1 MSRRGTDVS
10 SGAGSVALAR
20 VTEDVIH
27 APALLDAV
35 ADHGHGAS
43 LLFLG
48 TVRDHADGR
57 SVSGMGYEAYVE
69 MAESTLAAIAGEA
82 AARLEG
88 GAVAVVHRIGELELG
103 EASVGIAIGSPH
115 RAPAYDANRYVIEEI
130 KKRLPVWKHEHYVDG
145 DDAWVE
151 GTPLRPDPASSEAGA

>member
-1 MSRRGTDVS
+1 MNSTSPRG
-10 SGAGSVALAR
+10 GRVALSRITPDAI
-20 VTEDVIH
+20 D
-27 APALLDAV
+27 ASALLDAV

-69 MAESTLAAIAGEA
+69 MAESTLAAIAEEA
-82 AARLEG
+82 AARLDG

-103 EASVGIAIGSPH
+103 EASVGIAVGSPH
-115 RAPAYDANRYVIEEI
+115 RAPSYDANRYVIEEI
-130 KKRLPVWKHEHYVDG
+130 KKRLPVWKHEHYTDG

-151 GTPLRPDPASSEAGA
+151 GVPLEAES